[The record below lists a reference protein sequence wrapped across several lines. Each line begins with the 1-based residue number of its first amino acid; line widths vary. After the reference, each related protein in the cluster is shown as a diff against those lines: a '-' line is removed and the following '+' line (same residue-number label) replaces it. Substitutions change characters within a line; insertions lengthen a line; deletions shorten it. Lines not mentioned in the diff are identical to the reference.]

1 MAMGPWSRSGDD
13 RGGAWC
19 GAPTALAWEKTHER
33 ESSTP
38 GMSRTARWRRKRVV
52 IPAATIVA
60 AVGLCAVLVLT
71 GLVVLGR
78 AAGGSSMSPT
88 IPACNGR
95 WLAEDF
101 TYRFREPHR
110 GEIVV
115 IHARGQLE
123 GPIVP
128 DPDARDL
135 NLGKRV
141 IGIPGD
147 SVVGRSGRVFVNGAK
162 ADDIATDPFPLTHLG
177 TEEYFV
183 LGDNRSF
190 SQDSR
195 AFGPVPRN
203 AIFGRVVLNY
213 WPLGR
218 FGVPGYGKDLV
229 PPGDAC

>member
-1 MAMGPWSRSGDD
+1 MRPRSRI
-13 RGGAWC
+13 
-19 GAPTALAWEKTHER
+19 
-33 ESSTP
+33 
-38 GMSRTARWRRKRVV
+38 RRKRVV
-52 IPAATIVA
+52 IPVATIVA
-60 AVGLCAVLVLT
+60 VIGICALLLWA

-88 IPACNGR
+88 IPACDGR
-95 WLAEDF
+95 WLGEGF
-101 TYRFREPHR
+101 TYRFRDPHR

-115 IHARGQLE
+115 IHTRGDLG
-123 GPIVP
+123 GPVVP
-128 DPDARDL
+128 DPKARDL

-147 SVVGRSGRVFVNGAK
+147 SVVGRGGRVFVNGRK
-162 ADDIATDPFPLTHLG
+162 ADDIPTDPFPLTSLG
-177 TEEYFV
+177 DREYFV

-195 AFGPVPRN
+195 DFGPVPRG

-218 FGVPGYGKDLV
+218 FGVPGYDKDLV
-229 PPGDAC
+229 PPGEVC